1 MANNN
6 SNVNYKANKKHWLG
20 STQHMMGNSNMFVP
34 INNNV
39 GDHERVT
46 FGDNLKGR

>member
-1 MANNN
+1 
-6 SNVNYKANKKHWLG
+6 
-20 STQHMMGNSNMFVP
+20 MMGNSNMFVP

-46 FGDNLKGR
+46 FGDNLNGRCRSHKIAISNDLSISNVL